1 MPPIPSRL
9 GRLRHRADA
18 FHLRDVWWRLL
29 DYFEA
34 SRMRRIALYLSV
46 MVMLIGGATWYWAY
60 PWWARES
67 SIRVAQKWLDA
78 GQLRYAAE
86 AAEKAA
92 QVAPSR
98 PEPWTIAAE
107 LARRGHQFDKALI
120 YARRAAEL
128 VPANTTLQLN
138 LASAAVM
145 AEKLP
150 EADTVLGHMPAES
163 LGQSAFAQRILG
175 EMARRQYQLS
185 AARDHFEQALRLE
198 GPLAVNEVPL
208 GLVLLQ
214 STDDKERQRGL
225 DLLGK
230 WSADADWGASASR
243 TLLTDAL
250 LRHDRTGMVK
260 WAEALR
266 QNPQRTNADMQQCLQ
281 ALAAADEAKFATMLG
296 ELQNA
301 HAATPA
307 AATQLIS
314 WLNQIGRSAEA
325 LRWLRTLP
333 AEAQHRPPLIAAGA
347 EALRIAGDWTELKRW
362 TESGDWGKDTDFLR
376 WVYGLLAARKMK
388 DEARADELQR
398 SLLSR
403 TQVNGAQGLFA
414 GSSLYAW
421 GQPDEAVAL
430 WGKVAEQEGPIAI
443 DALGSLARHFQ
454 VQRDAEGQYR
464 VFRRLHSLRPE
475 DRAIGNNFAFFAT
488 LTGRE
493 QRTAGRI
500 ARENL
505 EQDPANLIYQ
515 ATYAFVLTQ
524 DGRADEALTLL
535 KSRADEA
542 SRQPA
547 LGFAYGLALARAER
561 KAEAQALLKNL
572 PPETLT
578 LAEVDLIQSS
588 LAR

>member
-1 MPPIPSRL
+1 MPSRWK
-9 GRLRHRADA
+9 RRWQQAEA
-18 FHLRDVWWRLL
+18 FHLRDLWWRVL

-34 SRMRRIALYLSV
+34 SRGRRIALYGAVAGL
-46 MVMLIGGATWYWAY
+46 LIAGATWYWAY

-67 SIRVAQKWLDA
+67 AIRVAQKWLDA

-92 QVAPSR
+92 QIAPTR

-107 LARRGHQFDKALI
+107 LARRGRQYDKALL
-120 YARRAAEL
+120 YAHRASEL
-128 VPANTTLQLN
+128 APTDPALLLN

-150 EADTVLGHMPAES
+150 EAEAALARIPAAQ
-163 LGQSAFAQRILG
+163 LAQSGFAQRLLG
-175 EMARRQYQLS
+175 EMARRQYRLTP
-185 AARDHFEQALRLE
+185 ARDYFEQALKLE

-208 GLVLLQ
+208 ALVLLQ
-214 STDDKERQRGL
+214 STEATERQRGL
-225 DLLGK
+225 DLLRK
-230 WSADADWGASASR
+230 WSADAEWGATALR
-243 TLLTDAL
+243 TLLQDAL
-250 LRHDRTGMVK
+250 LRQDRSAQVQ

-266 QNPQRTNADMQQCLQ
+266 RNPERTNADMQQCLQ
-281 ALAAADEAKFATMLG
+281 ALATADEVRFAAMLE
-296 ELQNA
+296 ELQRD
-301 HAATPA
+301 HAASPA
-307 AATQLIS
+307 AAAQLLS

-333 AEAQHRPPLIAAGA
+333 EDAQHRPPLIAAGA
-347 EALRIAGDWTELKRW
+347 ESLRLAGDWSALKRW
-362 TESGDWGKDTDFLR
+362 TETGDWGTNTDFLR
-376 WVYGLLAARKMK
+376 WVYGLLATRQLE
-388 DEARADELQR
+388 DGARADELQR

-403 TQVNGAQGLFA
+403 AQVNGTHGLFA

-421 GQPDEAVAL
+421 GQADAALAL
-430 WGKVAEQEGPIAI
+430 WWKVSEQEGQLAI

-464 VFRRLHSLRPE
+464 VFRRLHALRPD
-475 DRAIGNNFAFFAT
+475 DRAIGNNYAFFAT

-493 QRTAGRI
+493 QRAAARI

-505 EQDPANLIYQ
+505 DQDPTNRIFQ

-524 DGRADEALTLL
+524 DGRAPEALTLL
-535 KSRADEA
+535 KARADEA
-542 SRQPA
+542 KRDPA
-547 LGFAYGLALARAER
+547 LGFAYGMALARADR
-561 KAEAQALLKNL
+561 QSEAQALLEKL

-578 LAEVDLIQSS
+578 LAEVALIQQY
-588 LAR
+588 LGK